1 VPALHRMKGLTL
13 ASRST
18 EDYAEA
24 ESSLLSSIDWAR
36 RQSASLYEL
45 KSASDLAELLLL
57 QARVPEAHRH
67 ISAALNGTPDQI
79 VSPVHERARRI
90 LAQFQSGAEA
100 TG

>member
-1 VPALHRMKGLTL
+1 MKGLTL

-57 QARVPEAHRH
+57 QARVPEAYHH
-67 ISAALNGTPDQI
+67 ISTALNGTPEEMN
-79 VSPVHERARRI
+79 SPVYERARQI
-90 LAQFQSGAEA
+90 LARLRSGAKA
-100 TG
+100 AG

>member
-1 VPALHRMKGLTL
+1 VPALLRMKGLTL

-24 ESSLLSSIDWAR
+24 ESSLLSSIDWAK

-57 QARVPEAHRH
+57 QARAPEAYRH
-67 ISAALNGTPDQI
+67 ISAALNSTPDGAA
-79 VSPVHERARRI
+79 SPVHERAWQI
-90 LAQFQSGAEA
+90 LARLQSGAKA
-100 TG
+100 AS